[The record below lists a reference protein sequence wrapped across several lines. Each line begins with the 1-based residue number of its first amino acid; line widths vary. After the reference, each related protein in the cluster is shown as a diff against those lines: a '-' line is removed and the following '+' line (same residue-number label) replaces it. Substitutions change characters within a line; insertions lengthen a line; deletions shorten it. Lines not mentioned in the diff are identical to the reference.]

1 MLSFKNM
8 KDISLDFFGEKVSIQ
23 MPTSLASLRQA
34 ISDKFM
40 FSPSDAAEVIISYVK
55 DLGKKIIQ
63 TEQDFSNFI
72 SNKIGNINLD
82 ISPDSKLYLE
92 NYNTLKKESDEN
104 KKALEELL
112 KRDEE
117 LKKKKEELMKAEMEK
132 VNLLEQK
139 ILKLQTR
146 KKKLEKKMKL
156 QARAIEKEQKENT
169 KKIQN
174 LQKKLGTT
182 MPQSPYPKKIVV
194 KNANAN
200 QKKLKAKPEI
210 KKEIHPFATCDCCKM
225 CPIIGKR
232 YKCKNHANID
242 FCEKCFKTK
251 SKAYGLTFEVVDTK
265 KIMKEIILKASSN
278 RINTDGRPIHR
289 MISCEGCGMNPII
302 GQRFKCETCENFNY
316 CKNCHDLYLN
326 MHGHPFVEVK
336 PKFI

>member
-1 MLSFKNM
+1 LLSFKNM

-82 ISPDSKLYLE
+82 ISPNSKLYLE

-132 VNLLEQK
+132 INLLEQK

-146 KKKLEKKMKL
+146 KKK
-156 QARAIEKEQKENT
+156 
-169 KKIQN
+169 
-174 LQKKLGTT
+174 
-182 MPQSPYPKKIVV
+182 
-194 KNANAN
+194 
-200 QKKLKAKPEI
+200 
-210 KKEIHPFATCDCCKM
+210 
-225 CPIIGKR
+225 
-232 YKCKNHANID
+232 
-242 FCEKCFKTK
+242 
-251 SKAYGLTFEVVDTK
+251 
-265 KIMKEIILKASSN
+265 
-278 RINTDGRPIHR
+278 
-289 MISCEGCGMNPII
+289 
-302 GQRFKCETCENFNY
+302 
-316 CKNCHDLYLN
+316 
-326 MHGHPFVEVK
+326 
-336 PKFI
+336 